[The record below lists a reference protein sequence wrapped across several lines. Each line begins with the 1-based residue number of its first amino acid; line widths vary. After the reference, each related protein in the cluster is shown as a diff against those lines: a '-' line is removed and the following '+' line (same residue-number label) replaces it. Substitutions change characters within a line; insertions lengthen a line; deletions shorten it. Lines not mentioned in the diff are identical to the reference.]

1 MTTKKKTGAESGTS
15 DQDRLRALVDQL
27 EQLIELPGQTAVVNP
42 DGTPGTVVAG
52 ELIESAWGN
61 ATANTITRFA
71 QADADLDIPIL
82 GNVDAAAA
90 GFTNW
95 LVGGISVPS
104 WVTKARVVTT
114 VAGLYQASG
123 APSAFELQASLGAAA
138 GIVAYVQPVAINNRY
153 TVTWNDV
160 FAVTTTGTL
169 NLSILARR
177 TIGDGVL
184 RADTS
189 TRCRFLLRYDW

>member
-1 MTTKKKTGAESGTS
+1 MTTKNKTGAESGTS

-27 EQLIELPGQTAVVNP
+27 EQLIDLPGNTAVVNP

-82 GNVDAAAA
+82 GNVDASAS

-95 LVGGISVPS
+95 LVGGVSVPS

-114 VAGLYQASG
+114 IAGLYQASG
-123 APSAFELQASLGAAA
+123 AASAFELQASLGAAG
-138 GIVAYVQPVAINNRY
+138 GITAYVQPVANTNRY

-160 FAVTTTGTL
+160 FTVTTTGTL

-177 TIGDGVL
+177 TIGDGIL
-184 RADTS
+184 RADTAC
-189 TRCRFLLRYDW
+189 RCRFLIRYDW